1 MKNEEKMQFDWDR
14 ILLAMIFFF
23 AFAFLGSRYL
33 GVQDFT
39 YVLMWWVILILFGI
53 AMQPLCICLFSK
65 FHDGGW
71 VFSKALGIGVIGWL
85 LWFLSSCKLVKFTRI
100 ACFLALVFC
109 FLVGI
114 VLLYFLVL
122 KRDRKFKLTSFY
134 TPGRLTSML
143 SAEVIF
149 FCIFVFWNYLKGI
162 NPAAYGTERYMDY
175 AYMLSIF
182 KSDYLP
188 PKDMWLSGYSINYYY
203 LGQYMAA
210 FVSKTAGVPVAFG
223 YNIAMMMLPAFG
235 FCMPYSIVVN
245 LMKTRLKDRQSEE
258 LTAKDL
264 DQAHAL
270 GEAISKKE
278 PFFRPVFAG
287 CLAGIAVA
295 FSSTMQYPI
304 YKFLVPKLQRLTGS
318 KNYYG
323 DYYFA
328 NATRFIGYFPERD
341 DKTIHEFPMYSYT
354 IGDLHAHV
362 VNTIF
367 VMSILAIL
375 LGWMLRK
382 KAQFDMTRTV
392 DAVRLRRDSSNED
405 DSIVSMIGR
414 KEFLKEVFDPAVI
427 TCAFLV
433 GLSVMT
439 NSWDFPIYFVVSG
452 AIILFM
458 NLVMND
464 FGARAWLLTAC
475 KAVVFLLIIG
485 FSSIPFTLSFDSISR
500 GFGITG
506 RHTLL
511 REFLVVWGLP
521 VFAVISFLLYLIK
534 KERKQ
539 KRKDDKR
546 SWMRRMFTS
555 LSLPELYVITVGLCA
570 IGLILIPEV
579 IYARDIYP
587 GEYERSNTMFKL
599 TYQAFIMFGIT
610 VSYIVTEYI
619 FIPKTRFRKTFGC
632 IALTMMF
639 LEAGYFNECYT
650 TWFSGS
656 YSTLDATAFLKNE
669 NADDA
674 EMIDYINENI
684 PGQPVIAEMS
694 GLSYT
699 YFNRISAFTGC
710 PTVIGWQTHEWLW
723 RSSGNVEMPKE
734 VSERQAAIRTLYS
747 SQDVNEILEII
758 KKYKIDYIYYG
769 ECERVNGLVQ
779 LEASQP
785 SKYIAGNYYEKL
797 DSNLNILLSLGD
809 VVKCVNPTEKKLYST
824 YLIKVR

>member
-1 MKNEEKMQFDWDR
+1 
-14 ILLAMIFFF
+14 
-23 AFAFLGSRYL
+23 
-33 GVQDFT
+33 
-39 YVLMWWVILILFGI
+39 
-53 AMQPLCICLFSK
+53 
-65 FHDGGW
+65 
-71 VFSKALGIGVIGWL
+71 
-85 LWFLSSCKLVKFTRI
+85 
-100 ACFLALVFC
+100 
-109 FLVGI
+109 
-114 VLLYFLVL
+114 
-122 KRDRKFKLTSFY
+122 
-134 TPGRLTSML
+134 
-143 SAEVIF
+143 
-149 FCIFVFWNYLKGI
+149 
-162 NPAAYGTERYMDY
+162 
-175 AYMLSIF
+175 
-182 KSDYLP
+182 
-188 PKDMWLSGYSINYYY
+188 
-203 LGQYMAA
+203 
-210 FVSKTAGVPVAFG
+210 
-223 YNIAMMMLPAFG
+223 
-235 FCMPYSIVVN
+235 
-245 LMKTRLKDRQSEE
+245 
-258 LTAKDL
+258 
-264 DQAHAL
+264 
-270 GEAISKKE
+270 
-278 PFFRPVFAG
+278 
-287 CLAGIAVA
+287 
-295 FSSTMQYPI
+295 
-304 YKFLVPKLQRLTGS
+304 
-318 KNYYG
+318 
-323 DYYFA
+323 
-328 NATRFIGYFPERD
+328 
-341 DKTIHEFPMYSYT
+341 
-354 IGDLHAHV
+354 
-362 VNTIF
+362 
-367 VMSILAIL
+367 
-375 LGWMLRK
+375 
-382 KAQFDMTRTV
+382 
-392 DAVRLRRDSSNED
+392 
-405 DSIVSMIGR
+405 
-414 KEFLKEVFDPAVI
+414 
-427 TCAFLV
+427 
-433 GLSVMT
+433 
-439 NSWDFPIYFVVSG
+439 
-452 AIILFM
+452 
-458 NLVMND
+458 
-464 FGARAWLLTAC
+464 
-475 KAVVFLLIIG
+475 
-485 FSSIPFTLSFDSISR
+485 
-500 GFGITG
+500 
-506 RHTLL
+506 
-511 REFLVVWGLP
+511 
-521 VFAVISFLLYLIK
+521 
-534 KERKQ
+534 
-539 KRKDDKR
+539 
-546 SWMRRMFTS
+546 MRRMFTS

-684 PGQPVIAEMS
+684 SGQPVIAEMS